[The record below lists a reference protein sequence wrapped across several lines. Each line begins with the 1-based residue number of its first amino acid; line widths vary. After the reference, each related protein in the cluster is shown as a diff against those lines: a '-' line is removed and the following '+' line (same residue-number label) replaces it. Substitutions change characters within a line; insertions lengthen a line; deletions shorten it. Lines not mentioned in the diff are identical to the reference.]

1 MWDDG
6 GMTRSH
12 AVEVAVI
19 PCAGA
24 GTRMLPATRAVP
36 KPLLPVIDRPVLQ
49 YIVEEA
55 VAAGITEV
63 ILVVDER
70 PGDPVMAHFTG
81 APPIEGLEGITFVA
95 VVQTEPAGL
104 GDAVLRAAD
113 AVGDRPFLCMLSD
126 RFPVP
131 GREFSD
137 RMVEVFDGRA
147 VLALERVGE
156 EGADS
161 FGFVSVGGEVVDG
174 LVTVDGAVEKPG
186 RGRAP
191 SDLALMGRYVLPA
204 SIFAELASLEPG
216 HGGEIQL
223 TDAIDSAARTDGA
236 VGLVVDHVLLDIGMP
251 AGLLEATAA
260 VGLARPDMA
269 PAFREAIRRLLG
281 EV

>member
-12 AVEVAVI
+12 AVDVAVI

-49 YIVEEA
+49 YVVEEA

-70 PGDPVMAHFTG
+70 PGNPVMAHFTE
-81 APPIEGLEGITFVA
+81 APPIEGLEGITFVP

-137 RMVEVFDGRA
+137 RMVAVFDGRV

-156 EGADS
+156 EGADRY
-161 FGFVSVGGEVVDG
+161 GFVSVSGEVVDG
-174 LVTVDGAVEKPG
+174 LVTVEGAVEKPG

-191 SDLALMGRYVLPA
+191 SNLALLGRYVLPP

-216 HGGEIQL
+216 YGGEIQL
-223 TDAIDSAARTDGA
+223 TDAIDRAARTDGA

-260 VGLARPDMA
+260 VGLARPDTA
-269 PAFREAIRRLLG
+269 PAFREAIERLLG